1 MKANTKY
8 LASDGYEN
16 FMCPFTEFKI
26 TQGENTG
33 THLGTRAVDFAS
45 GTAGYRAPY
54 YAPATVVCVMTV
66 PASGQAMWRTVN
78 KVHCPNG
85 YFGIVTFVTVHDDT
99 FDAYVGLQVPQGN
112 QLGNMGTK
120 GYATGVHCHIEF
132 IQASCSSANWV
143 QNRYGI
149 WTFNGTESWVD
160 DTFYVNDTNI
170 ITPMQ
175 GNWRKCTSG
184 SGYSPSQLIK
194 EHGIAHFTNETPI
207 ICHRDSPTGPSFGYY
222 TNGESQEY
230 TEKWVGNGHRYI
242 SWLYELDNSIRCFVA
257 VSGSEKQG
265 VDPWAT
271 FSAPDEVEEKPSTGG
286 YSDSQLE
293 QENGVATFTRDNI
306 IIRKDTPTG
315 IDTGRRFMAG
325 DKQEY
330 TSKWVGNGHRY
341 ISWVENG
348 TRYFCA
354 VSGSETRGEDPWAT
368 FSAPEEDKPSDDKPT
383 EDDKPSEDTPAD
395 PVKEFPDSVKM
406 KGLDLSEHNNVN
418 ETELKKYDFVILRS
432 NWWTTEDKRFEVYV
446 KKLNE
451 LGIPFGV
458 YCYDYAGD
466 EESALEQAKY
476 TYEMIKDLDVK
487 MGVWMDMED
496 ADAWKSKNGY
506 LNKEHCSMICK
517 VFCDFFKEKGYYT
530 GIYSTKWWFENY
542 IGELGFSKWVANW
555 GTNDGTCQ
563 SDFSDY
569 AVMHQYTSNPLDKD
583 VAYHEVDF
591 YKSNPIKEEEPPKED
606 VDKPSEPVEDDKPTD
621 EPNTPPE
628 EEKPSDAPNEG
639 IDVDKVNTLLDILI
653 NIGKAIIEF
662 FKRIFG
668 INNDSKN

>member
-1 MKANTKY
+1 MKANKKY
-8 LASDGYEN
+8 IASDGYEY
-16 FMCPFTEFKI
+16 FMCPMTEFKV
-26 TQGENTG
+26 TQVENTG
-33 THLGTRAVDFAS
+33 THLGTKAVDFAS
-45 GTAGYRAPY
+45 GTPGYRAPY
-54 YAPATVVCVMTV
+54 YAPAKVKCIKTIPSYGEATW
-66 PASGQAMWRTVN
+66 QTVN

-85 YFGIVTFVTVHDDT
+85 YFGIVTFETVHDNS
-99 FDAYVGLQVPQGN
+99 FNAYVGMVVDQGE
-112 QLGNMGTK
+112 QLGNMGDAGK
-120 GYATGVHCHIEF
+120 AYGVHLHLEF
-132 IQASCSSANWV
+132 TQSANA
-143 QNRYGI
+143 NMAYNSYGI
-149 WTFNGTESWVD
+149 YTFTATESYVD

-170 ITPMQ
+170 IYGGQ
-175 GNWRKCTSG
+175 GNWRKCTEGGS
-184 SGYSPSQLIK
+184 SGYSPSQLVK

-207 ICHRDSPTGPSFGYY
+207 ICHRDSPTGPSFGYF

-242 SWLYELDNSIRCFVA
+242 SFLYELDKSIRCFVA

-293 QENGVATFTRDNI
+293 QENGVAHFTKDSI
-306 IIRKDTPTG
+306 IIRKATPNG
-315 IDTGRRFMAG
+315 IDTGRRFMTG
-325 DKQEY
+325 DTQEY
-330 TSKWVGNGHRY
+330 TAKWVGNGHRY
-341 ISWVENG
+341 ISWVESG

-368 FSAPEEDKPSDDKPT
+368 FSAPEEDKPSQ
-383 EDDKPSEDTPAD
+383 DKPSEDKPQE

-406 KGLDLSEHNNVN
+406 KGIDLSEHNNVS
-418 ETELKKYDFVILRS
+418 ESELKKYDFVILRA
-432 NWWTTEDKRFEVYV
+432 NWWTTEDKRFETYANT
-446 KKLNE
+446 LE
-451 LGIPFGV
+451 RLGIPYGV
-458 YCYDYAGD
+458 YCYDYCGD
-466 EESALEQAKY
+466 EQTAKEQAEY
-476 TYEMIKDLDVK
+476 TYNLIKDRDIK

-496 ADAWKSKNGY
+496 ADGWKNKNGY
-506 LNKEHCSMICK
+506 LNKEHCSMVCK

-542 IGELGFSKWVANW
+542 CPTDYPKWVANW

-591 YKSNPIKEEEPPKED
+591 YKSNPIKEEEPP
-606 VDKPSEPVEDDKPTD
+606 VDKPSEPVEGDKPTD
-621 EPNTPPE
+621 KPNTPSE
-628 EEKPSDAPNEG
+628 EEKPSDTPNEPTEG
-639 IDVDKVNTLLDILI
+639 VDVDKVNTLLDILI
-653 NIGKAIIEF
+653 NIGKAVIEF

-668 INNDSKN
+668 VKE